1 MISKILSRVIEQV
14 QTLPVAIQDELAEQF
29 LEDIEN
35 EIKWQE
41 TLSKPQES
49 LVLEEMARKALQD
62 LKEGRTKDKLHA
74 DTTDLCRS

>member
-1 MISKILSRVIEQV
+1 MISKLLSNVIQ
-14 QTLPVAIQDELAEQF
+14 QAQSLPIAIQDEIAEQF

-49 LVLEEMARKALQD
+49 LVLEEIARKVLEDSQA
-62 LKEGRTKDKLHA
+62 GRTKIMGFDEL
-74 DTTDLCRS
+74 

>member
-1 MISKILSRVIEQV
+1 MISKLLSNVIQQA
-14 QTLPVAIQDELAEQF
+14 QTLPIAIQDELAEQF

-49 LVLEEMARKALQD
+49 LVLEEIARKALQD
-62 LKEGRTKDKLHA
+62 LQEGRTKAMGFDEL
-74 DTTDLCRS
+74 